1 MPNSQL
7 AFTVR
12 KSRADGATDDG
23 HAMKQ
28 HGKQHAVAP
37 PPISEATIHPRR
49 YFDASPTFQHWNKVT
64 CADVHALRS
73 ESGFQGQGIYFHLNH
88 PIQFIRVVGLLV
100 EIQTVA
106 GGKYTL
112 LTLDDSS
119 GECLVLKIKSRDL
132 RQSNEEYPSNTEI
145 DNVDVHVS
153 LGHTTVLLNSAPL
166 QIGHV
171 VKAKGTVE
179 FFRNKRQ
186 LDLKRL
192 FLVPST
198 NAEAQAWSE
207 TAKWKRD
214 VLSKPWRLTQDARD
228 KVDKD
233 ILRQTQKERDHARR
247 KQDWSRKVEERRRR
261 HDEKAEVKRKKL
273 DTIYNAGAL
282 KGSHIIS
289 APWD

>member
-7 AFTVR
+7 GFTVR
-12 KSRADGATDDG
+12 KSRADDAPEDG

-28 HGKQHAVAP
+28 HEVAP
-37 PPISEATIHPRR
+37 GPTSEAVIHPRR

-64 CADVHALRS
+64 CADVRALRS
-73 ESGFQGQGIYFHLNH
+73 EPGFQGQGIYFYLNH

-100 EIQTVA
+100 DIQTVA
-106 GGKYTL
+106 GGKFTL
-112 LTLDDSS
+112 LTLDDGS

-132 RQSNEEYPSNTEI
+132 RQINEEYPSNTEI
-145 DNVDVHVS
+145 DNVDVLVS
-153 LGHTTVLLNSAPL
+153 LGHTTVVLNSAPL
-166 QIGHV
+166 HIGDV

-192 FLVPST
+192 FPVPST

-214 VLSKPWRLTQDARD
+214 VLSKPWRLTQDAKD
-228 KVDKD
+228 KIDKD
-233 ILRQTQKERDHARR
+233 ILRQAQKERDHARR
-247 KQDWSRKVEERRRR
+247 KQDRSRKVEEKRRR

>member
-12 KSRADGATDDG
+12 KSRADDASDDD

-28 HGKQHAVAP
+28 HGVAP
-37 PPISEATIHPRR
+37 PPSSEATGHPRR

-73 ESGFQGQGIYFHLNH
+73 EPGFQGQGIYFHLNH

-100 EIQTVA
+100 DIQTVA

-166 QIGHV
+166 QIGDV
-171 VKAKGTVE
+171 LKAKGTVG

-207 TAKWKRD
+207 TAKWKRE
-214 VLSKPWRLTQDARD
+214 VLSKPWLLTQDAKD
-228 KVDKD
+228 KIDKD
-233 ILRQTQKERDHARR
+233 ILRQAQKERDHARR
-247 KQDWSRKVEERRRR
+247 KQDWSRKVEEKRRR

>member
-7 AFTVR
+7 AFAVR
-12 KSRADGATDDG
+12 KSRADDATDDG
-23 HAMKQ
+23 GAMKQ
-28 HGKQHAVAP
+28 HGAAP
-37 PPISEATIHPRR
+37 PTIAEPTVHPRR

-73 ESGFQGQGIYFHLNH
+73 EPGFQGQGIYFHLNH
-88 PIQFIRVVGLLV
+88 PIQYIRVVGLLV
-100 EIQTVA
+100 DIQTVA

-145 DNVDVHVS
+145 DNVDVLVS
-153 LGHTTVLLNSAPL
+153 LGDTTVLLNSAPL
-166 QIGHV
+166 QIGDV
-171 VKAKGTVE
+171 LKAKGTVE

-214 VLSKPWRLTQDARD
+214 VLSKPWLLTQEARD
-228 KVDKD
+228 EIDKD
-233 ILRQTQKERDHARR
+233 ILRQAQKERDHARR
-247 KQDWSRKVEERRRR
+247 KQDRSRKVEEKRRR

-273 DTIYNAGAL
+273 DAIYNAGAL
-282 KGSHIIS
+282 KGSNIIF
-289 APWD
+289 APWE